1 MPTGLLVSNSAHKL
15 FNRSKAQ
22 TFQLKG
28 KRRKTHIWPEGFRFL
43 LILTHH
49 NKNRSSGRIS
59 STSPGGKTDFFLKK
73 FSFPNLWWRICDC
86 LTNSRS
92 EHTMPCWCWLL
103 WMNWWLIGSIL
114 RTPTLDMYFCVI
126 SCTWGL
132 EALIGWNVKL
142 RGEAWVLLLD
152 RLWLRLLVLNKSQM
166 NKRRKGA
173 SFFLIEWFQL
183 SQDLISLNKEM
194 IKCNLC

>member
-15 FNRSKAQ
+15 FNTSKAQ

-59 STSPGGKTDFFLKK
+59 STSPGGKTDFFFKNSL
-73 FSFPNLWWRICDC
+73 F
-86 LTNSRS
+86 LTSDDGS
-92 EHTMPCWCWLL
+92 VIASADQKHTMPCWCWLL

>member
-1 MPTGLLVSNSAHKL
+1 MSLQNFDFKRDVSHITAKSCRYFVCWISASKLLAMPRIMPTGLLVSNSAHKL

-59 STSPGGKTDFFLKK
+59 STLPGGKTDFFLKK

-92 EHTMPCWCWLL
+92 ETQCHVGV
-103 WMNWWLIGSIL
+103 GS
-114 RTPTLDMYFCVI
+114 C
-126 SCTWGL
+126 
-132 EALIGWNVKL
+132 
-142 RGEAWVLLLD
+142 
-152 RLWLRLLVLNKSQM
+152 
-166 NKRRKGA
+166 
-173 SFFLIEWFQL
+173 EWT
-183 SQDLISLNKEM
+183 DDW
-194 IKCNLC
+194 